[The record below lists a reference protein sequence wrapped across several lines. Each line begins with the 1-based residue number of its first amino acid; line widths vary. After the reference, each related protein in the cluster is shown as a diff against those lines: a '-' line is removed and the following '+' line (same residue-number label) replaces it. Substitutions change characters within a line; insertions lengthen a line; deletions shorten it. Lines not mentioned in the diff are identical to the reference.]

1 MSTNKGGAPSRFN
14 EDRAE
19 KLLQA
24 VRGGNYLETA
34 ARYAGISYQ
43 TLRRWLLKADE
54 PDAPPE
60 YVAFKEQ
67 LEKARADAEVAALA
81 KIQKAASEGAWQASA
96 WYLERSWPERW
107 GRRDTNRVE
116 LVGDGGGPVKV
127 VAGIELDDA
136 SMNALAQRLASRAAF
151 EQREI
156 EEAQIIE
163 EYRGE
168 LEAGDP
174 LAVPD
179 DISGLDGERYG
190 EAIPESP
197 SDDDGWWN
205 GDDEDRT

>member
-1 MSTNKGGAPSRFN
+1 MAEGGHPSKFN

-34 ARYAGISYQ
+34 ARYAGLSYS
-43 TLRRWLLKADE
+43 TLRRWILKADD

-60 YVAFKEQ
+60 YVEFKEA
-67 LEKARADAEVAALA
+67 LEKARADAEVASLA
-81 KIQKAASEGAWQASA
+81 KIQKAAGEGAWQASA

-116 LVGDGGGPVKV
+116 LVGEGGGPVKV

-136 SMNALAQRLASRAAF
+136 SMVALAQRLATRN
-151 EQREI
+151 QQDQKEI
-156 EEAQIIE
+156 EDAEIID
-163 EYRGE
+163 EYRAE
-168 LEAGDP
+168 LEAGEP

-179 DISGLDGERYG
+179 DISDL
-190 EAIPESP
+190 
-197 SDDDGWWN
+197 DDDDPWQ
-205 GDDEDRT
+205 DRT